1 MLLTLVVPAAHAEA
15 DVEDGPLPELR
26 GQVVLFVW
34 VGDKGVVGCHHC
46 HVQMN
51 EILKEGRSV
60 GAWITSGHYILL
72 AFPFCF
78 LHLVQVLTP
87 LIPMALYVPVRIH
100 ISWLVSLSACHFDLF
115 ETPLRQVDIASTKIA
130 A

>member
-1 MLLTLVVPAAHAEA
+1 VLLTLVVPAAHAEA

-26 GQVVLFVW
+26 GQVVLLVW

-60 GAWITSGHYILL
+60 GAWITSRYYLMLVLYFFYILHKYSHLSFQWLSTFQCVYTSRGLL
-72 AFPFCF
+72 A
-78 LHLVQVLTP
+78 LVHVTSICLKP
-87 LIPMALYVPVRIH
+87 H
-100 ISWLVSLSACHFDLF
+100 
-115 ETPLRQVDIASTKIA
+115 
-130 A
+130 